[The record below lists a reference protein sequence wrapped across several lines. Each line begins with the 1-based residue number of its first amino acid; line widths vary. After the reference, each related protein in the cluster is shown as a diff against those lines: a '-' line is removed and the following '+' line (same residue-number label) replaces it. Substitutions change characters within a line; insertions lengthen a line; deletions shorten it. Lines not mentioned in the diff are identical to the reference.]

1 MADRRSKY
9 TISARDKM
17 SSIGG
22 DTVRNFNDNFV
33 TEFLK
38 YANEYN
44 AHPLPKII
52 SHVDLRAPSTL
63 SSISEKIEDDGS
75 PIFHLTYQ
83 NKKLTSPTKIESKDK
98 LPDCNINAFGV
109 MQIAEM
115 LRNIGCV
122 RDLNLDM
129 NPNVQE
135 NYHLLCT
142 SRGSLKYLSLR
153 LCKITDTGVEKIAR
167 ELQYR
172 DPPNNPKLLILNL
185 ANNHVT
191 KDGAVHLGQM
201 LRTNR

>member
-1 MADRRSKY
+1 MQRYS
-9 TISARDKM
+9 TI
-17 SSIGG
+17 
-22 DTVRNFNDNFV
+22 TV
-33 TEFLK
+33 
-38 YANEYN
+38 
-44 AHPLPKII
+44 
-52 SHVDLRAPSTL
+52 LR
-63 SSISEKIEDDGS
+63 
-75 PIFHLTYQ
+75 
-83 NKKLTSPTKIESKDK
+83 

-142 SRGSLKYLSLR
+142 SRGR

-201 LRTNR
+201 LRTNRSLRCLVLLGNRICDEGASSILQELKRITLSHEEIVELRRRKFAELALLDEWVIRYLPKIVHSTP